1 MKNLLVLFQL
11 FDRNT
16 KFRLLFVF
24 IAIFVGS
31 LFETLSIGMII
42 PLITSITNFELLNNY
57 FLKYNLNFLLNFNH
71 NQLIILFAFLP
82 VYICFKKYYSL
93 LYFVFTTKFFLG
105 QFKENYQTNLK
116 KYLNQ
121 DYIFYL
127 NNNFFV
133 YKKYNSRGS
142 AVKWYNFF
150 FRNTY
155 IRNISNY

>member
-57 FLKYNLNFLLNFNH
+57 F
-71 NQLIILFAFLP
+71 
-82 VYICFKKYYSL
+82 
-93 LYFVFTTKFFLG
+93 
-105 QFKENYQTNLK
+105 
-116 KYLNQ
+116 
-121 DYIFYL
+121 
-127 NNNFFV
+127 
-133 YKKYNSRGS
+133 
-142 AVKWYNFF
+142 
-150 FRNTY
+150 
-155 IRNISNY
+155 